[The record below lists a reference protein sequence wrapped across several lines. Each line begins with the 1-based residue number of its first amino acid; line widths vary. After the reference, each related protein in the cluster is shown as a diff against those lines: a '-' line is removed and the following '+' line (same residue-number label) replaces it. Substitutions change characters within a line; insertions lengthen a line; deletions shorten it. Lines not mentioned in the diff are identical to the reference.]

1 MTFVID
7 TTVRVSIILL
17 IALGA
22 ALVLRH
28 RSAAVRHWVLAF
40 GVVCGAI
47 TPLLELTL
55 PSWHIAVPAFS
66 SAPPGTAS
74 ASSVTT
80 SFIVSAGPDA
90 GNPSAARTA
99 NTLTASRS
107 TGASGNLLL
116 GVWITG
122 VCVSASMLLVGLWR
136 LARLT
141 ATARRVDGG
150 RWGESVAQIARD
162 YGLRRRVVILQ
173 SDHPSL
179 LVTWGFTAPKL
190 VLPAA
195 AHEWPHDRVRIVVRH
210 ELAHVRRGDWLA
222 QMCAEL
228 LRAVYWFNPLT
239 WVVCRRLRQES
250 EHACDDAVL
259 NGGVEATD
267 YASHLVELARSFTAM
282 RRAPG
287 PALAMARPSS
297 LEGRISAMLNEQLN
311 RRPPTRT
318 ARFAIAVALVALTL
332 PIALAAQNRFATFSG
347 TVVDQT
353 NSVLPDVTLTL
364 TNPSTRAKYEV
375 HTDRTGHFEF
385 VGLAVGDYT
394 VATSQVGFEP
404 FTDTL
409 SITGSNIS
417 RTIQLAV
424 GHLQETITMTAG
436 STAQPN
442 PYRDQMRIAA
452 RASADQRLQKIR
464 ARCASA
470 DQPTGVG
477 GNIAAPLKLVDV
489 KPVYPEQLQAA
500 KIGGVV
506 KLDALIGTD
515 GTVRDVKVVDSANPD
530 LERAAIDA
538 VRQWEFTPTYLNC
551 TPIEV
556 RMQVLASFVGDR

>member
-1 MTFVID
+1 
-7 TTVRVSIILL
+7 
-17 IALGA
+17 
-22 ALVLRH
+22 
-28 RSAAVRHWVLAF
+28 
-40 GVVCGAI
+40 
-47 TPLLELTL
+47 
-55 PSWHIAVPAFS
+55 
-66 SAPPGTAS
+66 
-74 ASSVTT
+74 
-80 SFIVSAGPDA
+80 
-90 GNPSAARTA
+90 
-99 NTLTASRS
+99 
-107 TGASGNLLL
+107 
-116 GVWITG
+116 
-122 VCVSASMLLVGLWR
+122 
-136 LARLT
+136 
-141 ATARRVDGG
+141 
-150 RWGESVAQIARD
+150 
-162 YGLRRRVVILQ
+162 
-173 SDHPSL
+173 
-179 LVTWGFTAPKL
+179 
-190 VLPAA
+190 
-195 AHEWPHDRVRIVVRH
+195 
-210 ELAHVRRGDWLA
+210 
-222 QMCAEL
+222 
-228 LRAVYWFNPLT
+228 
-239 WVVCRRLRQES
+239 
-250 EHACDDAVL
+250 
-259 NGGVEATD
+259 
-267 YASHLVELARSFTAM
+267 
-282 RRAPG
+282 
-287 PALAMARPSS
+287 
-297 LEGRISAMLNEQLN
+297 MLNEQLN